1 MPPPRL
7 GFLTIERFLITL
19 ALLIAASVAIS
30 VLVLTVSAQSPP
42 FGVYPGDPVSAA
54 DEVFVSLDTS
64 QDATCGVTAA
74 NNIRCWGSNLDA
86 PLWAGGFTDV
96 AVGVYHSCGV
106 KLDGT
111 VQCWGRN
118 TLGGGQLTP
127 PTDNGVPIKFKS
139 IDSYNRHTCGI
150 RADNDGVVCWG
161 DDSAGKV
168 TGTRNPA
175 GGRYVMYDYSNDVF
189 TKITTARLRTCG
201 LIITQSGD
209 GGTNV
214 RCWGENRNERFWA
227 SVPNPYSSTVFKD
240 IDSSN
245 VFNCGIINGG
255 ADDGKAVCWGTDQY
269 GVIGTAIGN
278 SGGEQFV
285 GEPST
290 DRFIK
295 VSAGEY
301 HACGIK
307 TDDTIT
313 CWGATEGFG
322 VSRAY
327 GQADVPVEH
336 QNSTFSEV
344 VSSHYHTC
352 AILDGQNGQ
361 IEGDV
366 ICWGAEIPYDPLS
379 PQNVPDG
386 RIFDPDH
393 PYPPPNQFPQ
403 ISSGIYFNCGLS
415 MERDLVCWGGSIY
428 SPGIAEGPFKTID
441 MGELHVCAVRESG
454 HVNCWG
460 FNNNLQGSGWSPDFG
475 SIESGTSPP
484 SALYNETSAVKDLT
498 IDYSFK
504 SVSASFFHTCGILD
518 GLGTGQTDGQV
529 LCWGHNRNGQA
540 TPPEG
545 MTFASISA
553 GWYHTC
559 GLLDDQNGQLAGTP
573 VCWGGENDLDDDGNV
588 LSTFWDYDSRADFGQ
603 ADVPPELDGVP
614 LSTISA
620 RRFHT
625 CGISADT
632 SRLVCWGLPE
642 LAEVPEEFAEDQFS
656 AVATSWQAT
665 CGINSRGLAK
675 CWGHDRWSEY
685 VQQLRIPTDYA
696 GTRFVAISVGRDH
709 VCATREDG
717 KVICWGADADLST
730 PQLEIYRPHPTVPG
744 AFRIVNTRQAWV
756 PREFRVAPIDL
767 IPLPI
772 DPSPTPTPG
781 PVAWPDILRIEP
793 SIRGISLRPD
803 DPMLI
808 EVKVYG
814 RQDIRDDALG
824 DSSEVTFDWSAE
836 DMMEQSGPE
845 NGEFA
850 ESERLGNNRERN
862 DRPDDR
868 RVLYT
873 APADPGRYRIRAS
886 LDVGPECLGVREGE
900 TEQDAV
906 DRCTAVF
913 DVTVLRRSLDPSPSP
928 DPVDPEGE
936 LPEVIVDEN
945 GRNYEVFTPEDGGE
959 FVGENC
965 TFKVPRGAVNTREV
979 IGISIAVLEDDAEKL
994 LVADYRFMTYGIQ
1007 CRIDAVDAL
1016 GARLIDYRLGVS
1028 AEVCMP
1034 LPDMFRPQATK
1045 VLVGAINPDGT
1056 LTALGGRLFLA
1067 TKTGA
1072 LKVCSNISSLSTTT
1086 IVALRAEAGGE
1097 LPPTPAAMPDVSE
1110 IESGG
1115 SRLSE
1120 LHSAALMLLGI
1131 SSMVVATVVI
1141 CHLFGRRR
1149 VWERFPG
1156 RRWWS

>member
-1 MPPPRL
+1 M
-7 GFLTIERFLITL
+7 
-19 ALLIAASVAIS
+19 
-30 VLVLTVSAQSPP
+30 LVLTVSAQSPP

-245 VFNCGIINGG
+245 VFNCGIIDGG

-573 VCWGGENDLDDDGNV
+573 VCWGAENDLDADGNV
-588 LSTFWDYDSRADFGQ
+588 LFTFWEYDSRADFGQ

-614 LSTISA
+614 LSSISA
-620 RRFHT
+620 SRYHT
-625 CGISADT
+625 CGIRADNG
-632 SRLVCWGLPE
+632 RLVCWGLPE
-642 LAEVPEEFAEDQFS
+642 LAEVPEEFAEERFS

-665 CGINSRGLAK
+665 CGINSEGLAK

-756 PREFRVAPIDL
+756 PREFRVAPSDI

-772 DPSPTPTPG
+772 GPSPTPP
-781 PVAWPDILRIEP
+781 PLVYPDILRIEP
-793 SIRGISLRPD
+793 AIRGLFLRPGEEAR
-803 DPMLI
+803 LGV
-808 EVKVYG
+808 EVYG

-824 DSSEVTFDWSAE
+824 DSSEVTFEWNAE
-836 DMMEQSGPE
+836 DMMEQSGPG

-850 ESERLGNNRERN
+850 ESVRLGNNRERN
-862 DRPDDR
+862 GRPDDP

-873 APADPGRYRIRAS
+873 APSDPGRYRVRVA
-886 LDVGPECLGVREGE
+886 LQVGPECLGAREGE

-906 DRCTAVF
+906 ERCTAMF
-913 DVTVLRRSLDPSPSP
+913 DVRVLRRSIEPSPSP
-928 DPVDPEGE
+928 EPVDPEGE
-936 LPEVIVDEN
+936 IPDIIVDED
-945 GRNYEVFTPEDGGE
+945 GRNYEVFTPEGGGE
-959 FVGENC
+959 FIAGEC
-965 TFKVPRGAVNTREV
+965 TFKAPRGAVNDHEV
-979 IGISIAVLEDDAEKL
+979 IGVSITVLEDEAER
-994 LVADYRFMTYGIQ
+994 VQVEDHRFMTDGVQ
-1007 CRIDAVDAL
+1007 CRIDGVDSD
-1016 GARLIDYRLGVS
+1016 GTPLIDYRLGVPG
-1028 AEVCMP
+1028 EVCMP
-1034 LPDMFRPQATK
+1034 LPKSFTGKAVDTLAGF
-1045 VLVGAINPDGT
+1045 INEDST
-1056 LTALGGRLFLA
+1056 LTRLSSKLYLASPEGR
-1067 TKTGA
+1067 
-1072 LKVCSNISSLSTTT
+1072 LKVCGNLSTLSATT
-1086 IVALRAEAGGE
+1086 VVALPGEVAEE
-1097 LPPTPAAMPDVSE
+1097 LPPTPASPEVAE
-1110 IESGG
+1110 IETGG
-1115 SRLSE
+1115 GRLSK
-1120 LHSAALMLLGI
+1120 SNAVALMLLGVI
-1131 SSMVVATVVI
+1131 AMIAVAVVMT
-1141 CHLFGRRR
+1141 GRRR
-1149 VWERFPG
+1149 ESKVKLET
-1156 RRWWS
+1156 